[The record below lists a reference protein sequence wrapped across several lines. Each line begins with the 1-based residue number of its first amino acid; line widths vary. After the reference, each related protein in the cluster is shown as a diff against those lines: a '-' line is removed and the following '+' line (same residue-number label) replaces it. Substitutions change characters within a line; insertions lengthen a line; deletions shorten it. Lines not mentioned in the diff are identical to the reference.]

1 MVLCEKPT
9 DHREPFDREIENRLM
24 QPYREDDFKK
34 QQLFRGVFARLV
46 GATDLAPELVV
57 TPRMLSMA
65 LRDASPRNIKP
76 RDRLSVGRLAADVRG
91 RQVAALQRHGQ
102 VLQRDEELML
112 ERVER
117 CREREAHVEGN
128 IQAYCP
134 PVAQSRAKLW

>member
-1 MVLCEKPT
+1 V
-9 DHREPFDREIENRLM
+9 PFNRDIESRLL
-24 QPYREDDFKK
+24 QPYRQDDIKK
-34 QQLFRGVFARLV
+34 QLLFREVFARLI
-46 GATDLAPELVV
+46 GATELAPELKI

-91 RQVAALQRHGQ
+91 RQVAALQRHER
-102 VLQRDEELML
+102 VLQQDEQLML

-117 CREREAHVEGN
+117 WRERESHVEGN

-134 PVAQSRAKLW
+134 PAAQSRAKQW